1 MSEIEKLKTRILN
14 SEKWNS
20 SELRISV
27 EDAKKLLHEIN
38 EIKNSVVV
46 EKITLPEKE
55 SHTSINMDGGTF

>member
-27 EDAKKLLHEIN
+27 EDAKKLI
-38 EIKNSVVV
+38 
-46 EKITLPEKE
+46 
-55 SHTSINMDGGTF
+55 